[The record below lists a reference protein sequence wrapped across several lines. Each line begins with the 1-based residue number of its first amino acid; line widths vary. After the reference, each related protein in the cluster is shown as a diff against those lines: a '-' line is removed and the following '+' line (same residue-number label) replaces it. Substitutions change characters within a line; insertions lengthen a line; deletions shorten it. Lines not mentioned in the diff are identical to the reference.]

1 MPELTSCPECGHE
14 VSRSAHSCPHCGAV
28 LQLSPVNWLV
38 QTYLRIYGGLFL
50 VGFLLVILGA
60 WYVACWPEPESPE
73 QESDP
78 KSAELLALGDRA
90 AFDSMVA
97 QFVTMTDV
105 YDRQLYI
112 DINEG
117 ATILYEGWG
126 CDQQRELM
134 RHLFQKW
141 QEQLP
146 TARLV
151 SLRSYTGREIGRYST
166 VFGYHCD

>member
-1 MPELTSCPECGHE
+1 
-14 VSRSAHSCPHCGAV
+14 
-28 LQLSPVNWLV
+28 
-38 QTYLRIYGGLFL
+38 
-50 VGFLLVILGA
+50 
-60 WYVACWPEPESPE
+60 
-73 QESDP
+73 
-78 KSAELLALGDRA
+78 
-90 AFDSMVA
+90 MVA

-117 ATILYEGWG
+117 ATIESWG